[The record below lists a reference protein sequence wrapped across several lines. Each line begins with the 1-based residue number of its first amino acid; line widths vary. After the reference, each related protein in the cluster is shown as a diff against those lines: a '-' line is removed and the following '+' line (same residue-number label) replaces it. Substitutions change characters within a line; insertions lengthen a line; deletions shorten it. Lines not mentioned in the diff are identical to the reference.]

1 MRDSMNQNCTLF
13 KKEISSGDMMI
24 YDHLG
29 TWWVFF
35 DFMSWQNELED
46 KEEEEEEGSLGLP
59 GCFIFFSGEGV
70 SERRNLWLCC
80 LERSWRGLEDLDLE
94 WSIGAGETKD
104 VLRGCSNSSKL
115 LTSSWTWLGGV
126 RERET
131 CVVDDPVVSHL
142 RQLLWWSWSK
152 YLFLA

>member
-59 GCFIFFSGEGV
+59 GCFFFSGEGGLV
-70 SERRNLWLCC
+70 SVETCDFVASK
-80 LERSWRGLEDLDLE
+80 EVGEDLKI
-94 WSIGAGETKD
+94 SI
-104 VLRGCSNSSKL
+104 
-115 LTSSWTWLGGV
+115 
-126 RERET
+126 
-131 CVVDDPVVSHL
+131 
-142 RQLLWWSWSK
+142 
-152 YLFLA
+152 

>member
-46 KEEEEEEGSLGLP
+46 KEEEEEEEGSLGLP
-59 GCFIFFSGEGV
+59 GCFFFSGEGGLV
-70 SERRNLWLCC
+70 SVETCDFVASK
-80 LERSWRGLEDLDLE
+80 EVGEDLKI
-94 WSIGAGETKD
+94 SI
-104 VLRGCSNSSKL
+104 
-115 LTSSWTWLGGV
+115 
-126 RERET
+126 
-131 CVVDDPVVSHL
+131 
-142 RQLLWWSWSK
+142 
-152 YLFLA
+152 

>member
-59 GCFIFFSGEGV
+59 GCFFFSGEGGLV
-70 SERRNLWLCC
+70 S
-80 LERSWRGLEDLDLE
+80 
-94 WSIGAGETKD
+94 
-104 VLRGCSNSSKL
+104 V
-115 LTSSWTWLGGV
+115 
-126 RERET
+126 ET
-131 CVVDDPVVSHL
+131 CDFVA
-142 RQLLWWSWSK
+142 SK
-152 YLFLA
+152 EVGGDLKISI

>member
-59 GCFIFFSGEGV
+59 GCFFFSGEWGLV
-70 SERRNLWLCC
+70 SVETCDFVASK
-80 LERSWRGLEDLDLE
+80 EVGEDLKI
-94 WSIGAGETKD
+94 SI
-104 VLRGCSNSSKL
+104 
-115 LTSSWTWLGGV
+115 
-126 RERET
+126 
-131 CVVDDPVVSHL
+131 
-142 RQLLWWSWSK
+142 
-152 YLFLA
+152 

>member
-46 KEEEEEEGSLGLP
+46 KEEGGSLGLP
-59 GCFIFFSGEGV
+59 GCFIFSEEGGLV
-70 SERRNLWLCC
+70 SVETCDFVASK
-80 LERSWRGLEDLDLE
+80 EVGEDLKI
-94 WSIGAGETKD
+94 SI
-104 VLRGCSNSSKL
+104 
-115 LTSSWTWLGGV
+115 
-126 RERET
+126 
-131 CVVDDPVVSHL
+131 
-142 RQLLWWSWSK
+142 
-152 YLFLA
+152 

>member
-46 KEEEEEEGSLGLP
+46 EDKEEEEEEGSLGLP
-59 GCFIFFSGEGV
+59 GCFIFSGEGGLV
-70 SERRNLWLCC
+70 S
-80 LERSWRGLEDLDLE
+80 
-94 WSIGAGETKD
+94 
-104 VLRGCSNSSKL
+104 V
-115 LTSSWTWLGGV
+115 
-126 RERET
+126 ET
-131 CVVDDPVVSHL
+131 CDFVA
-142 RQLLWWSWSK
+142 SK
-152 YLFLA
+152 EVGEDFKISI

>member
-46 KEEEEEEGSLGLP
+46 KEEGGSLGLP
-59 GCFIFFSGEGV
+59 GCFVFSAEGV
-70 SERRNLWLCC
+70 SERKLVTLLPRKKLARTW
-80 LERSWRGLEDLDLE
+80 RSRSRVVHWCRWDQGCPQGVLQLLQVAAQLVDL
-94 WSIGAGETKD
+94 AQ
-104 VLRGCSNSSKL
+104 GC
-115 LTSSWTWLGGV
+115 TWTW
-126 RERET
+126 
-131 CVVDDPVVSHL
+131 DPCC
-142 RQLLWWSWSK
+142 RWSRRFAPVTIVMMVMIQIFVFS
-152 YLFLA
+152 LN

>member
-59 GCFIFFSGEGV
+59 GCFIFSGEGV
-70 SERRNLWLCC
+70 LVS
-80 LERSWRGLEDLDLE
+80 
-94 WSIGAGETKD
+94 
-104 VLRGCSNSSKL
+104 V
-115 LTSSWTWLGGV
+115 
-126 RERET
+126 ET
-131 CVVDDPVVSHL
+131 CDFVA
-142 RQLLWWSWSK
+142 SK
-152 YLFLA
+152 EVGEDFKISI